1 MKPKLL
7 YSIFLLIFLLNCKNK
22 EGSKINIDNIDSVS
36 LTSIEDTD
44 TLVLKKIP
52 EQINQWLKYYQQFDS
67 NFTISQFVASG
78 VALHIE
84 DLPDAI
90 SKGNENEMADF
101 FRYSPDS
108 SKYVDLVSYNY
119 FRVKTKLF
127 DGEIDQQVVLF
138 DKFKKL
144 KKQLMFNGPN
154 DLAESADWIGPTAFI
169 IGVTHKNITNDT
181 INAEI
186 FMFQLNDSTYTNFN
200 LNHTVYLDST
210 QLLKPSFI
218 KHYFSL
224 HNISVQ

>member
-1 MKPKLL
+1 MKPIQLL
-7 YSIFLLIFLLNCKNK
+7 SIFLLIFLLSCTNNK
-22 EGSKINIDNIDSVS
+22 SSKIDVDNFDSFS
-36 LTSIEDTD
+36 LTTFEDTD

-52 EQINQWLKYYQQFDS
+52 EQLNQWLKYYQQFDS
-67 NFTISQFVASG
+67 NFTINHFVASG
-78 VALHIE
+78 VTLHIE

-90 SKGNENEMADF
+90 SKGNENDMADF

-119 FRVKTKLF
+119 FRVKNKLF
-127 DGEIDQQVVLF
+127 DGEIDQQVVLN
-138 DKFKKL
+138 DKLRKL

-154 DLAESADWIGPTAFI
+154 DMAECADWLGSSAFI
-169 IGVTHKNITNDT
+169 MGVTHKNTTSDT

-186 FMFQLNDSTYTNFN
+186 FMFQLNDSTYTNFSID
-200 LNHTVYLDST
+200 HTIYLDSI

-224 HNISVQ
+224 HNITVQ